1 MIAENITGH
10 AYGGSA
16 ERSIPAFGFRYSVT
30 DLYNDI
36 PEQVREAAATTSRST
51 WRGIHERIVESE
63 RQCGLASRNGR
74 GTTFGVTDTGTNLT
88 SGFNTYGIDW
98 VPGKSITYYVNSKS
112 ARSPARRPRFLPN
125 PWKSS

>member
-74 GTTFGVTDTGTNLT
+74 
-88 SGFNTYGIDW
+88 
-98 VPGKSITYYVNSKS
+98 
-112 ARSPARRPRFLPN
+112 RRPTDAYGADRLYQEN
-125 PWKSS
+125 PSLSVPAKLIWG